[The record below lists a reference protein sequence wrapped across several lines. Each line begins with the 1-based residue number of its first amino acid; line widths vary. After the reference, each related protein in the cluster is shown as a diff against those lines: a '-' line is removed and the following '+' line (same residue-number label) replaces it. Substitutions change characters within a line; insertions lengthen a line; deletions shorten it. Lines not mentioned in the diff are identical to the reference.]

1 MSGTHRSRTPA
12 GGLLCVAAC
21 VLTIAIPWR
30 AHAQS
35 LSRAQMKSLND
46 KLSDEFAYYVGAEEE
61 KHADGKMYVDLG
73 QRFEYMPS
81 RGPRG
86 GIVVHAKCGGAEYVP
101 NKGEMTKGIATGR
114 IKYLQFTY
122 ALRDGGWTEIGKPQ
136 WQTQSLGR
144 KAAERMTEA
153 ARRDEAAEAAA
164 RERQLKAPEKP
175 LAEGH
180 ASAANSPSPISS
192 SPAASRP

>member
-1 MSGTHRSRTPA
+1 MSGAHRSRTPA
-12 GGLLCVAAC
+12 TRWLCVAVC
-21 VLTIAIPWR
+21 VLTVAIPLR

-35 LSRAQMKSLND
+35 LSRSQMKSLND
-46 KLSDEFAYYVGAEEE
+46 KLSEEFAYYVGAEEE
-61 KHADGKMYVDLG
+61 KHADGKIYVDLG

-81 RGPRG
+81 RGPGG

-114 IKYLQFTY
+114 IKYLQFIY
-122 ALRDGGWTEIGKPQ
+122 ALRNGGWTEVAKPQ

-175 LAEGH
+175 LAGEQP
-180 ASAANSPSPISS
+180 SAGRSPSAIPTGT
-192 SPAASRP
+192 AGSRP